1 MSKKQSMK
9 LITLVSFSILLL
21 TSCASSNIGKDKYYH
36 FAAGGASSYV
46 ASELEIP
53 EVTSAFVAGFT
64 KETYD
69 YVRYGHFDVKD
80 LVATTLGGVVI
91 KYIIKLIK
99 NEKNNKK
106 IPERHLDLPLVE
118 N

>member
-1 MSKKQSMK
+1 MK
-9 LITLVSFSILLL
+9 LITLVSFSILIL
-21 TSCASSNIGKDKYYH
+21 TSCASSSSSIDKDKYYH
-36 FAAGGASSYV
+36 FAAGGTSSYV
-46 ASELEIP
+46 ASELDMP

-69 YVRYGHFDVKD
+69 YIRYGYFDVKD
-80 LVATTLGGVVI
+80 LAATTLGGVVI

-99 NEKNNKK
+99 NEKTNKK
-106 IPERHLDLPLVE
+106 IPERRLELPLVE